1 MHAPVPENLTLEHR
15 PCLCGADDAEPVFSG
30 GDALLDIPGVF
41 HVVRCRRCGLYY
53 VDPRPDARSIA
64 AFYPSDYLAFRK
76 VPADTIGIMNEGR
89 GMIDRA
95 KNAVKRALLE
105 QWYGYPSGGKAS
117 RRSILRKSLLAPFWP
132 DFYAKYYR
140 IIPFVPGGKVLD
152 AGCGNASYLYL
163 LRKMGWDV
171 RGVEMDPGCCRY
183 AKDEY
188 GIEVFNGQLSDAP
201 YVDGSFDA
209 VTMWHFLEHTHEPR
223 RVLER
228 GARLLKKNGF
238 LVVGVPN
245 AAGLEARALRGRSL
259 VFDVPRHLYG
269 FTPAVLKGM
278 LRREGLAVEKVVYLE
293 DRPLVHSAANRV
305 LEDLK
310 CRLRLP
316 TVLFTNVVARFA
328 YQLLCLL
335 GQSNVFVVYA
345 RKG

>member
-1 MHAPVPENLTLEHR
+1 
-15 PCLCGADDAEPVFSG
+15 
-30 GDALLDIPGVF
+30 
-41 HVVRCRRCGLYY
+41 
-53 VDPRPDARSIA
+53 
-64 AFYPSDYLAFRK
+64 
-76 VPADTIGIMNEGR
+76 MNEGR

-183 AKDEY
+183 PKDEY
-188 GIEVFNGQLSDAP
+188 GIEVFNGQLSMP
-201 YVDGSFDA
+201 PTLRSFDA
-209 VTMWHFLEHTHEPR
+209 VTRCIFSNIRTNLAR
-223 RVLER
+223 A
-228 GARLLKKNGF
+228 GARRAFIEKKRL

-245 AAGLEARALRGRSL
+245 AAGIEPVHCAPLARFRCSA
-259 VFDVPRHLYG
+259 HLYG

-278 LRREGLAVEKVVYLE
+278 LRREG
-293 DRPLVHSAANRV
+293 
-305 LEDLK
+305 
-310 CRLRLP
+310 
-316 TVLFTNVVARFA
+316 
-328 YQLLCLL
+328 
-335 GQSNVFVVYA
+335 
-345 RKG
+345 